1 VLHHEDTCFKGALN
15 FYYTTFMFPF
25 QALDGFIMVF
35 SSSGRIFYAS
45 ESITSL
51 LGHLPVSTS
60 LITKYF
66 FTTMWTISQ

>member
-1 VLHHEDTCFKGALN
+1 MPYYVLHHEGTCFRGALS
-15 FYYTTFMFPF
+15 FYYNMFMFSF

-51 LGHLPVSTS
+51 LGHLPVSMS

-66 FTTMWTISQ
+66 FTTL